1 VNLFSVKLIAGPQVA
16 IDAVLPAVRAVS
28 LIIVFVLI
36 LGSVL
41 IVAAVP
47 RAWSELDPSLTV
59 RWAYLTAIAL
69 GLALLLVLYAVMEFR
84 DRPRGSVG
92 E

>member
-1 VNLFSVKLIAGPQVA
+1 
-16 IDAVLPAVRAVS
+16 
-28 LIIVFVLI
+28 
-36 LGSVL
+36 
-41 IVAAVP
+41 
-47 RAWSELDPSLTV
+47 V